1 MLKKNKKKGW
11 SKRKRIIVIVLSVY
25 ALFYIGIILVNTY
38 KKLPEGVSYEGD
50 LHWTD
55 DVDMFTD
62 LTYAQ
67 NKDGDSMEHELA
79 IFDEVY
85 AMIDRAEQFIVLD
98 YFLFDHYYDEDIEF
112 PEIVQTMTKKLVEK
126 KQQYPDMAI
135 IFITD
140 PLNTGYGSYETEWF
154 TKMEDA
160 GIEVIYTDLEPLR
173 DSIPIYSGLYRSIFR
188 WMDFEKTGWIANA
201 MSSKAPKMTLASYID
216 VTECQ
221 GEPPQDRCNG

>member
-1 MLKKNKKKGW
+1 MLKKKKKKGW

-25 ALFYIGIILVNTY
+25 ALFLYRLILLNTY

-62 LTYAQ
+62 LTYSQ
-67 NKDGDSMEHELA
+67 NKDGDSMEHELT

-126 KQQYPDMAI
+126 KQQYPDMPI

-140 PLNTGYGSYETEWF
+140 PLNTGYGSYETEWL

-160 GIEVIYTDLEPLR
+160 GIEVIYTDWSR
-173 DSIPIYSGLYRSIFR
+173 SVIQSRFIPGCTGLFSN
-188 WMDFEKTGWIANA
+188 GWILRRQARLQ
-201 MSSKAPKMTLASYID
+201 TQ
-216 VTECQ
+216 CQ
-221 GEPPQDRCNG
+221 ARPLK